1 MSEKTMKNMSIS
13 DIKKRVENCELII
26 LDDYSDYQENSCYTG
41 GNYGFTDLL
50 VRDGSC
56 FRIEHSTTADFTFCP
71 VCGKF
76 EDHWLYDDESDGP
89 KYSCGDYKKIS
100 LNKAAFLVKNYKKQG
115 YTDCYIMRKS
125 KGEDEVTPPPH
136 PNDVDIIMNE
146 K

>member
-1 MSEKTMKNMSIS
+1 MKNMSIS
-13 DIKKRVENCELII
+13 DIKKKVENCELII

-76 EDHWLYDDESDGP
+76 EDHWLYDKESNTE
-89 KYSCGDYKKIS
+89 KYSCGDFRKIS
-100 LNKAAFLVKNYKKQG
+100 LIRAAYMIRRYKKHG
-115 YTDCYIMRKS
+115 YTSYYILDKEEESYASTS
-125 KGEDEVTPPPH
+125 K
-136 PNDVDIIMNE
+136 
-146 K
+146 